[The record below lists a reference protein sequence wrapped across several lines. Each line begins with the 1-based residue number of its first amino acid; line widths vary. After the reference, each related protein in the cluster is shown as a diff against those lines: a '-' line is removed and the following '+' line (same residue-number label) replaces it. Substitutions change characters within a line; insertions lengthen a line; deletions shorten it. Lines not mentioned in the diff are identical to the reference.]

1 MELSEKEKAAAK
13 AARKRWAAEYRR
25 QHPERVRATQ
35 ERYWARRGMRELQEA
50 ENLAAAAAAE
60 KEAADGADEND

>member
-25 QHPERVRATQ
+25 QHPERIRATQ

-50 ENLAAAAAAE
+50 E
-60 KEAADGADEND
+60 KEASAQEQEADDGNGEKG